1 MLNVLKKIR
10 SRRRFHKWATVG
22 EGFSVGPTASCTAE
36 KSGLITV
43 GDHCEILGTL
53 ISRCD
58 GRITIGN
65 HTEIRY
71 DSIVGSSCSITIGS
85 EVIIS
90 NRVTIYDNNNHPTSP
105 AARRDMCRGGFYGE
119 AWHWKHAE
127 AKPIVIED
135 NVWIGEKATILKG
148 VHVGRGAI
156 VASSAVV
163 TTDVPAFSI
172 VAGNP
177 AKVVKQIENDLDE

>member
-43 GDHCEILGTL
+43 GNHCEILGTL

-58 GRITIGN
+58 GRITIGD
-65 HTEIRY
+65 HTEVRNA
-71 DSIVGSSCSITIGS
+71 SVLGSSCYISIGN

-90 NRVTIYDNNNHPTSP
+90 NNVTIFDNNNHPISP
-105 AARRDMCRGGFYGE
+105 AVRRDMCRGGFYGE

-156 VASSAVV
+156 VASNAVV
-163 TTDVPAFSI
+163 TKDVPAFSI

-177 AKVVKQIENDLDE
+177 AVVVKYIENDLDN